1 MHLRRPG
8 VKKSTKKRLLIAGIV
23 FAVLVIGGVV
33 AFNVAVNKMFS
44 KVTQTISDSD
54 LLKDNGSVEL
64 PVVTEGNDA
73 GPAENLKIKLD
84 AETMKRLESKISVS
98 DKFAVLSLLAKA
110 LPSEEYSRL
119 LSFAKDGISQE
130 ELTQAM
136 QILQENLTDENKE
149 QIKQYYSKYLHLL
162 EE

>member
-1 MHLRRPG
+1 

-73 GPAENLKIKLD
+73 GPAENFKIKLD

-149 QIKQYYSKYLHLL
+149 QIKQYYSKYLYLL

>member
-1 MHLRRPG
+1 

>member
-1 MHLRRPG
+1 M
-8 VKKSTKKRLLIAGIV
+8 KKSTKKRLLIAGIV

-149 QIKQYYSKYLHLL
+149 QIKQYYSKYLYLL

>member
-1 MHLRRPG
+1 M
-8 VKKSTKKRLLIAGIV
+8 KKSTKKRLLIAGIV

-54 LLKDNGSVEL
+54 LLKDNSSVEL

-149 QIKQYYSKYLHLL
+149 QIKQYYSKYLYLL

>member
-1 MHLRRPG
+1 M
-8 VKKSTKKRLLIAGIV
+8 KKSTKKRLLIAGIV

>member
-1 MHLRRPG
+1 M
-8 VKKSTKKRLLIAGIV
+8 KKSTKKRLLIAGIV

-44 KVTQTISDSD
+44 KVTQSISDSD

-64 PVVTEGNDA
+64 PVVTEGNDVD
-73 GPAENLKIKLD
+73 PAENLKIKLD

-149 QIKQYYSKYLHLL
+149 QIKQYYSKYLYLL

>member
-1 MHLRRPG
+1 M
-8 VKKSTKKRLLIAGIV
+8 KKTTKKRLLIAGIV

-64 PVVTEGNDA
+64 PAVTEGNDA
-73 GPAENLKIKLD
+73 GPAENLKIELN

-119 LSFAKDGISQE
+119 LSFAKGGISQE

-149 QIKQYYSKYLHLL
+149 QIKQYYLKYLHLL

>member
-1 MHLRRPG
+1 M
-8 VKKSTKKRLLIAGIV
+8 KKSTKKRLLIAGIV

-73 GPAENLKIKLD
+73 DPAENFKIKLD
-84 AETMKRLESKISVS
+84 AVTMKRLESKISVS

-149 QIKQYYSKYLHLL
+149 QIKQYYSKYLYLL

>member
-1 MHLRRPG
+1 M
-8 VKKSTKKRLLIAGIV
+8 KKSTKKRLLIAGIV

-73 GPAENLKIKLD
+73 DPAENLKIKLD

-149 QIKQYYSKYLHLL
+149 QIKQYYLKYLYLL

>member
-1 MHLRRPG
+1 M
-8 VKKSTKKRLLIAGIV
+8 KKSTKKRLLIAGIV

-73 GPAENLKIKLD
+73 DPAENLKIKLD

-149 QIKQYYSKYLHLL
+149 QIKQYYSKYLYLL

>member
-1 MHLRRPG
+1 M
-8 VKKSTKKRLLIAGIV
+8 KKSTKKRLLIAGIV

-84 AETMKRLESKISVS
+84 AETMKQLESKISVS

-149 QIKQYYSKYLHLL
+149 QIKQYYSKYLYLL

>member
-1 MHLRRPG
+1 MHLRRPS

-149 QIKQYYSKYLHLL
+149 QIKQYYSKYLYLL

>member
-1 MHLRRPG
+1 M
-8 VKKSTKKRLLIAGIV
+8 KKSTKKRLLIAGIV

-110 LPSEEYSRL
+110 RPSEEYSRL

-149 QIKQYYSKYLHLL
+149 QIKQYYSKYLYLL

>member
-1 MHLRRPG
+1 M
-8 VKKSTKKRLLIAGIV
+8 KKSTKKRLLIAGIV

-84 AETMKRLESKISVS
+84 AETMKQLESKISVS

-149 QIKQYYSKYLHLL
+149 QYYSKYLYLL

>member
-1 MHLRRPG
+1 M
-8 VKKSTKKRLLIAGIV
+8 KKSTKKRLLIAGIV

-73 GPAENLKIKLD
+73 DPAENLKIKLD

-119 LSFAKDGISQE
+119 LSFAKVGISQE

-149 QIKQYYSKYLHLL
+149 QIKQYYSKYLYLL

>member
-1 MHLRRPG
+1 M
-8 VKKSTKKRLLIAGIV
+8 KKSTKKRLLIAGIV
-23 FAVLVIGGVV
+23 FAVLVIGGVA

-149 QIKQYYSKYLHLL
+149 QIKQYYSKYLYLL

>member
-1 MHLRRPG
+1 M
-8 VKKSTKKRLLIAGIV
+8 KKSTKKRLLIAGIV

-84 AETMKRLESKISVS
+84 AETTKISVS

-149 QIKQYYSKYLHLL
+149 QIKQYYSKYLYLL

>member
-1 MHLRRPG
+1 MHLRRPS

-73 GPAENLKIKLD
+73 DPAENLKIKLD

-149 QIKQYYSKYLHLL
+149 QIKQYYSKYLYLL

>member
-1 MHLRRPG
+1 M
-8 VKKSTKKRLLIAGIV
+8 KKSTKKRLLIAGIV

-73 GPAENLKIKLD
+73 GPAENFKIKLD

-149 QIKQYYSKYLHLL
+149 QIKQYYSKYLYLL

>member
-1 MHLRRPG
+1 M
-8 VKKSTKKRLLIAGIV
+8 KKSTKKRLLIAGIV

-73 GPAENLKIKLD
+73 DPAENLKIKLD

-136 QILQENLTDENKE
+136 QILQENLTVENKE
-149 QIKQYYSKYLHLL
+149 QIKQYYSKYLYLL

>member
-1 MHLRRPG
+1 M
-8 VKKSTKKRLLIAGIV
+8 KKSTKKRLLIAGIV

-84 AETMKRLESKISVS
+84 AETMKQLESKISVS

-110 LPSEEYSRL
+110 LPAEEYSRL

-149 QIKQYYSKYLHLL
+149 QIKQYYSKYLYLL